1 MPSELPAV
9 SVVIPC
15 LNDSAL
21 LEACLL
27 SLARQTVAPRE
38 IVVVDNNSSDSSAE
52 TARRFGARVVW
63 EPVAGIPAAASTGYD
78 AAAADSSEA
87 GSGQR
92 ATVIA
97 RCDADCVLPP
107 DWIERIAV
115 AFAEDPELEVLSG
128 PGVFY
133 GMPPL
138 PGLLLSRL
146 YLGSYYL
153 AMGSALAHWPL
164 FGSNL
169 ALRAQTWR
177 EVRGDVHRS
186 DAQMHDDVCLSFHLG
201 QGRRCRRDRTLIV
214 GMAPRAVQSL
224 PNLVLRFRR
233 AFHTLA
239 GHWPQDYPWVRWSRR
254 FRGNMSPAPAN

>member
-15 LNDSAL
+15 RNDAVF

-27 SLARQTVAPRE
+27 SLSRQTVPPRE
-38 IVVVDNNSSDSSAE
+38 IVVVDNNSSDASAGV
-52 TARRFGARVVW
+52 ARRFGARVVF
-63 EPVAGIPAAASTGYD
+63 EAVAGIPAAAGAGYD
-78 AAAADSSEA
+78 AAAEDTEA
-87 GSGQR
+87 GTG
-92 ATVIA
+92 AVIA

-107 DWIERIAV
+107 DWVARIAES
-115 AFAEDPELEVLSG
+115 FAEDPQLEVLSG

-133 GMPPL
+133 GMPRL
-138 PGLLLSRL
+138 RAQLLSRL

-153 AMGSALAHWPL
+153 AMGSALAHWPF

-169 ALRAQTWR
+169 ALRAATWR
-177 EVRGDVHRS
+177 EVSGVVHRR

-201 QGRRCRRDRTLIV
+201 QGRRCRLDPTLVV
-214 GMAPRAVQSL
+214 GMAPRAVQSRAGL
-224 PNLVLRFRR
+224 ALRFRR

-239 GHWPQDYPWVRWSRR
+239 AHWPREYPWIRWGRR
-254 FRGNMSPAPAN
+254 FARA